1 MSASIAAI
9 SGGMRV
15 ESNFPLPGS
24 VSPPIAG
31 WPIVGWIVCSENAG
45 EQPRFRYD
53 DNFLLSGVT
62 P

>member
-15 ESNFPLPGS
+15 ESNFPLPDS
-24 VSPPIAG
+24 VSPTIAG
-31 WPIVGWIVCSENAG
+31 WQIVGWIVCSENAG

-53 DNFLLSGVT
+53 DNSLLSGIA

>member
-9 SGGMRV
+9 SGGMHV
-15 ESNFPLPGS
+15 ESTFPLPGI
-24 VSPPIAG
+24 VLPPIAG
-31 WPIVGWIVCSENAG
+31 WPIVGWIVCSENTG

-53 DNFLLSGVT
+53 DNSLLSGVT

>member
-15 ESNFPLPGS
+15 ESNFQLPGI
-24 VSPPIAG
+24 VLPPIAG
-31 WPIVGWIVCSENAG
+31 WPIVGWIVCSENTG

-53 DNFLLSGVT
+53 DNPLLSGVT

>member
-24 VSPPIAG
+24 ISPTIAE
-31 WPIVGWIVCSENAG
+31 WPIVGRIVCSENAG

-53 DNFLLSGVT
+53 DNPLLSGIT